1 MTTRRERLENK
12 LAKREEWAAGRRG
25 KASALRSQNDRFR
38 GDWAFNTQPGHIP
51 ERARAIA
58 RDEKSFEHLAVA
70 EHHEEKAAGL
80 AAQLDT
86 AIFSDDSDAVESLQ
100 ARIAEREAERGRY
113 KAYNA
118 TCKAAA
124 KRGEHHG
131 DLALLSEAQRGHLLS
146 LMKVCAYQ
154 VRPGGAFP
162 AYVLSNL
169 GANIRRDQERLKEV
183 RRQAALR
190 SRVEASTAGV
200 VVEGSEWVSVTFAEK
215 PASAVLDA
223 LRSAGFRWGSGSWT
237 GKRENLPGCI
247 VCMLGGF

>member
-1 MTTRRERLENK
+1 MTTRRERLENR
-12 LAKREEWAAGRRG
+12 LEKREEWATGRRA
-25 KASALRSQNDRFR
+25 KASSLRAQNEPYR

-58 RDEKSFEHLAVA
+58 RDEKAFGHLAVA

-80 AAQLDT
+80 ASQLET
-86 AIFSDDSDAVESLQ
+86 AIFSDDSDAVESLA
-100 ARIAEREAERGRY
+100 ARIAEREAERDRY

-124 KRGEHHG
+124 KRGETHG
-131 DLALLSEAQRGHLLS
+131 DLSLLSEAQRGHLAS

-169 GANIRRDQERLKEV
+169 GANIRRDQERLEEV
-183 RRQAALR
+183 RRRAAFR
-190 SRVEASTAGV
+190 SRVEASTTGV
-200 VVEGSEWVSVTFAEK
+200 VIEGGEWVSVTFAEK
-215 PASAVLDA
+215 PNRDVLDA
-223 LRSAGFRWGSGSWT
+223 LRAAGFRWGSGSWA

-247 VCMLGGF
+247 VRMLTGC